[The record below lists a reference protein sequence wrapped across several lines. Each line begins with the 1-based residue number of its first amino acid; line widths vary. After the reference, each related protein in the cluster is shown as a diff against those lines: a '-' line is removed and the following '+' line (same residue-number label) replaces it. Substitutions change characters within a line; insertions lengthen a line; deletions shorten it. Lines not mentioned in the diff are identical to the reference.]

1 MQCELGIGD
10 NDARFCQF
18 HINRGERLPSALK
31 FGKPYPSGDGPR
43 TGIGRGAIV
52 VGALDTGWMRRIVVP
67 RPQSPSAAQFQTPG
81 EYQ

>member
-1 MQCELGIGD
+1 MT
-10 NDARFCQF
+10 
-18 HINRGERLPSALK
+18 SALGHQRRFERAPATAALPPIPDVLLSRSK
-31 FGKPYPSGDGPR
+31 RRSGPQTDN
-43 TGIGRGAIV
+43 GRGAIV